1 MERAYV
7 ERYFSGNVRNIFS
20 MDCMLKETESD
31 IMRKDRIQL
40 F

>member
-1 MERAYV
+1 MEKAYA
-7 ERYFSGNVRNIFS
+7 ERRFSGNVRNIFS
-20 MDCMLKETESD
+20 TKITLKETESD